1 MHPSSLQMHPGQDL
15 DSPTT
20 NNPARQHQWGHI
32 TAQDETTATKN
43 QDHQTEDP
51 VKLGDHQEDH
61 HQSQD
66 QSQCIQPGPHKDHTG
81 QPHPT
86 H

>member
-1 MHPSSLQMHPGQDL
+1 MHPNSLQMHTGQDP
-15 DSPTT
+15 DPPTA
-20 NNPARQHQWGHI
+20 NNPTRQHQWGH
-32 TAQDETTATKN
+32 TTATTKN

-61 HQSQD
+61 HQSLD
-66 QSQCIQPGPHKDHTG
+66 QGQYTQPGPHLDQTG
-81 QPHPT
+81 QPPPT